1 VDREGKYKHILLS
14 WAEDSWGGV
23 CFNIRLG
30 SHMLCFLRARST
42 LGALE
47 GYCRPMCTKLAP
59 GKSRANFFRTQRD
72 LKKKTSRGGW
82 RTFGIYKEKLLH

>member
-1 VDREGKYKHILLS
+1 
-14 WAEDSWGGV
+14 
-23 CFNIRLG
+23 
-30 SHMLCFLRARST
+30 MLCFLRARST

-72 LKKKTSRGGW
+72 LKKKKHPEGGEGHLGF
-82 RTFGIYKEKLLH
+82 TKKNFFTKGKTNTQLKGTCVKVGQIIG